1 MCARTSVCI
10 WLHRQILYKIKN
22 LYYALHKRWDT
33 GLNLGIEKA
42 NTVDMMRP
50 LIIRSLRR
58 SKIRKQVAEYLF
70 DISPNGSYPSDIAYM
85 INTTPINVIGA
96 LKGYKSM
103 YRNEESLMGM
113 DIIEQVKI
121 NNNFIIYRITDYGKK
136 IMESFF

>member
-1 MCARTSVCI
+1 
-10 WLHRQILYKIKN
+10 
-22 LYYALHKRWDT
+22 
-33 GLNLGIEKA
+33 LGIEKA
-42 NTVDMMRP
+42 NSEEMMRP

-70 DISPNGSYPSDIAYM
+70 DISPNGSYPADIAYM

-113 DIIEQVKI
+113 DIIEQIKI
-121 NNNFIIYRITDYGKK
+121 NNNFTIYRITDYGKK
-136 IMESFF
+136 IMESFV

>member
-1 MCARTSVCI
+1 
-10 WLHRQILYKIKN
+10 
-22 LYYALHKRWDT
+22 
-33 GLNLGIEKA
+33 LGIEKA